1 MPLNYLGLQ
10 PQIQQYAQ
18 NANQSQAHFRQVLE
32 NARELFK
39 TCASQPYDE
48 IRKRCQGSGK
58 RCALPLGE
66 AFDQSYPPPA
76 EHQPCMVLAADGSQI
91 ISSPH
96 DAIPISLINTSL
108 ICMNTGSSD
117 APQISITSEILSED
131 RGGIEFNLLSEDL
144 ISLRRDVAELR
155 ILNDWTAPNDLPVAA
170 LRDGPLELYHEP
182 RQGDQFEREFK
193 NYIDGLAALAARDF
207 TLAGYIDRTRAGLL
221 GQMLAIYFEERS
233 DGLAEL
239 RDTTLL
245 AGILPAGQRSAIFA
259 LQSSSSDN
267 YPEALRIHFFYLN
280 VSTNDN
286 DYIVRVEIPAWVAED
301 TDKVNR
307 LHALLLA
314 QCRIM
319 GGRPYPYLLH
329 RAHETAV
336 VHFDEKAQLQ
346 DALAQEL
353 QRQGLD
359 VPQPSNKL
367 AAKGLQK
374 RTRM

>member
-1 MPLNYLGLQ
+1 MPLNYLDLQ

-18 NANQSQAHFRQVLE
+18 NANQNQAHFRQVLE

-48 IRKRCQGSGK
+48 VRKRCQGSGK

-66 AFDQSYPPPA
+66 TFNQSYPPPA
-76 EHQPCMVLAADGSQI
+76 ENHPCMVLSADGSQI

-108 ICMNTGSSD
+108 ISMNTGSSD
-117 APQISITSEILSED
+117 APRIAITSEILSEE
-131 RGGIEFNLLSEDL
+131 RNGIELNLLSEDL

-155 ILNDWTAPNDLPVAA
+155 ILKDWNAPNDLPVVA

-182 RQGDQFEREFK
+182 RQGDQFEKEFK
-193 NYIDGLAALAARDF
+193 NYTEGLSALAARDF

-245 AGILPAGQRSAIFA
+245 AGMLPVGQRSAIFA
-259 LQSSSSDN
+259 LQSSSSDH

-280 VSTNDN
+280 VGSNDKE
-286 DYIVRVEIPAWVAED
+286 YIVRVEIPAWVAED
-301 TDKVNR
+301 TDKINR

-336 VHFDEKAQLQ
+336 VHFDEKTQLQ
-346 DALAQEL
+346 DTLALEL
-353 QRQGLD
+353 QRHGLD
-359 VPQPSNKL
+359 IPQPSNKL

>member
-1 MPLNYLGLQ
+1 
-10 PQIQQYAQ
+10 
-18 NANQSQAHFRQVLE
+18 
-32 NARELFK
+32 
-39 TCASQPYDE
+39 
-48 IRKRCQGSGK
+48 
-58 RCALPLGE
+58 
-66 AFDQSYPPPA
+66 
-76 EHQPCMVLAADGSQI
+76 
-91 ISSPH
+91 
-96 DAIPISLINTSL
+96 
-108 ICMNTGSSD
+108 
-117 APQISITSEILSED
+117 
-131 RGGIEFNLLSEDL
+131 
-144 ISLRRDVAELR
+144 
-155 ILNDWTAPNDLPVAA
+155 
-170 LRDGPLELYHEP
+170 
-182 RQGDQFEREFK
+182 
-193 NYIDGLAALAARDF
+193 
-207 TLAGYIDRTRAGLL
+207 
-221 GQMLAIYFEERS
+221 MLAIYFEERS